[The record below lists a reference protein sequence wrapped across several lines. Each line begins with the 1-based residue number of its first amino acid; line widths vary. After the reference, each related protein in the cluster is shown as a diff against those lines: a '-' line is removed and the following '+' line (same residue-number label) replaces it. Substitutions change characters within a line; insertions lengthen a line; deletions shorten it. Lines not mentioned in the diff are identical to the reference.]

1 MVWWEK
7 LHIKMAKIVVRCACQ
22 DSPRS
27 PRLKTPRIDVHV
39 IDIAKERL
47 ETTQIYL
54 GEFIKSLHV

>member
-1 MVWWEK
+1 
-7 LHIKMAKIVVRCACQ
+7 MAKIVVRCACQ